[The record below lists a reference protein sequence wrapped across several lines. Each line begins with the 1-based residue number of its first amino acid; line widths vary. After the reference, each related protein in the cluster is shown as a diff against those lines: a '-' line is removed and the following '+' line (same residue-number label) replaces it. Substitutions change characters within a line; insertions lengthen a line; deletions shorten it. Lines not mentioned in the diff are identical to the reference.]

1 MDIILDKYFN
11 KTSLFVSNEAS
22 SDTVSIAALILTPD
36 IFDILR
42 GALTDGGG
50 EVVLSDAIN
59 IQTRVAIKAW
69 HQIRPHHALNT
80 TPRVPETLLEKI
92 KTSDTEKWGQTLLIL
107 NSQNIPN

>member
-1 MDIILDKYFN
+1 MRPHQTRL
-11 KTSLFVSNEAS
+11 
-22 SDTVSIAALILTPD
+22 SIARYILSILTPD

-69 HQIRPHHALNT
+69 HQIRPHHALNM